1 MTVTVDYLGAD
12 LDIKKPNCPRW
23 KKSEMGLFTAL
34 FGKSIPIKTKISKQL
49 LAIIWKPKIL
59 I

>member
-34 FGKSIPIKTKISKQL
+34 FGTIHSNKDKN
-49 LAIIWKPKIL
+49 
-59 I
+59 